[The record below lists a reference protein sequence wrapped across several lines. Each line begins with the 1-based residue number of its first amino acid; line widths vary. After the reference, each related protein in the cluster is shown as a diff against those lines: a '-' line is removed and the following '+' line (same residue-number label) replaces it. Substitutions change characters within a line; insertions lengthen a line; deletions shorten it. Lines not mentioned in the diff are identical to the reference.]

1 MLDITF
7 YRDDFRRRDA
17 PLAATSTEI
26 DFLIEDKKVVIIDDV
41 LFSGR
46 SIRAALTAIQ
56 SYGRPE
62 NIELLVLIDRRF
74 SRHLPIQPNYRG
86 RQVDAINE
94 ERVLVSWKETDKK
107 DAVYIEQNNMD
118 QLSVEHLLGIK
129 YLNTNDI
136 DLIFKT
142 ADHFKEVIN
151 RPIKKVPSLRDITI
165 ANLFFENSTRTK
177 LSFELAEKRL
187 SADVINFSAGQSS
200 VKKGETLIDTVNNIL
215 SMKVD
220 IVVMRHGNVGAGVFL
235 SKHVDAKIIN
245 AGDGTH
251 EHPTQAL
258 LDSYS
263 IREKLGSVKG
273 KKIVI
278 VGDILHSR
286 VALSNIFALQLQGA
300 QVKVC
305 GPTTLIP
312 KYISSLGVEVETNL
326 KKALEWCDVAN
337 VLRVQHE
344 RMDIKYFPST
354 REYTQLF
361 GINKEI
367 LDNLGKKIV
376 IMHPGPINRG
386 VEITSD
392 VADSDQSIILNQ
404 VENGVAVRMAV
415 IYLLAQQIKR

>member
-1 MLDITF
+1 M
-7 YRDDFRRRDA
+7 
-17 PLAATSTEI
+17 
-26 DFLIEDKKVVIIDDV
+26 K
-41 LFSGR
+41 
-46 SIRAALTAIQ
+46 
-56 SYGRPE
+56 
-62 NIELLVLIDRRF
+62 
-74 SRHLPIQPNYRG
+74 
-86 RQVDAINE
+86 
-94 ERVLVSWKETDKK
+94 
-107 DAVYIEQNNMD
+107 

-129 YLNTNDI
+129 YLNKNDI
-136 DLIFKT
+136 DLIFET
-142 ADHFKEVIN
+142 ANHFKEVIN

-187 SADVINFSAGQSS
+187 SADVINFSANQSS

-215 SMKVD
+215 AMKVD
-220 IVVMRHGNVGAGVFL
+220 IVVMRHPNVGAGVFL
-235 SKHVDAKIIN
+235 SKHIDAKIIN

-263 IREKLGSVKG
+263 IKEKLGSLKG
-273 KKIVI
+273 QKIVI

-286 VALSNIFALQLQGA
+286 VALSNIFALKLQGA
-300 QVKVC
+300 EVKVC

-312 KYISSLGVEVETNL
+312 KYISNLGVDVETNI
-326 KKALEWCDVAN
+326 KKALKWCDVAN
-337 VLRVQHE
+337 VLRVQNE
-344 RMDIKYFPST
+344 RMDVNYFPSS
-354 REYTQLF
+354 REYSQLF
-361 GINKEI
+361 GINNEI
-367 LDNLGKKIV
+367 LDSLGKKII

-404 VENGVAVRMAV
+404 VENGVAIRMAV

>member
-1 MLDITF
+1 M
-7 YRDDFRRRDA
+7 A
-17 PLAATSTEI
+17 E
-26 DFLIEDKKVVIIDDV
+26 
-41 LFSGR
+41 
-46 SIRAALTAIQ
+46 
-56 SYGRPE
+56 
-62 NIELLVLIDRRF
+62 
-74 SRHLPIQPNYRG
+74 
-86 RQVDAINE
+86 
-94 ERVLVSWKETDKK
+94 
-107 DAVYIEQNNMD
+107 
-118 QLSVEHLLGIK
+118 LSVTNLLGIK
-129 YLNTNDI
+129 HINKEDI
-136 DLIFKT
+136 NLIFET

-165 ANLFFENSTRTK
+165 ANLFFENSTRTR

-187 SADVINFSAGQSS
+187 SADIINFSSAQSS

-220 IVVMRHGNVGAGVFL
+220 IIIMRHPNEGAGEFL
-235 SKHVDAKIIN
+235 SKHINAKIIN
-245 AGDGTH
+245 AGDGAH

-263 IREKLGSVKG
+263 IREKLGTVKG

-278 VGDILHSR
+278 VGDVLHSR
-286 VALSNIFALQLQGA
+286 VALSNIYALQLLGA
-300 QVKVC
+300 EVKLC

-312 KYISSLGVEVETNL
+312 KHITKLGVGYEKNL

-344 RMDIKYFPST
+344 RMEIKYFPSI

-361 GINKEI
+361 GINKELLNSI
-367 LDNLGKKIV
+367 DKEIV

-386 VEITSD
+386 VELTSD
-392 VADSDQSIILNQ
+392 VADSKQSIILNQ
-404 VENGVAVRMAV
+404 VENGVAIRMAV

>member
-1 MLDITF
+1 MQ
-7 YRDDFRRRDA
+7 
-17 PLAATSTEI
+17 E
-26 DFLIEDKKVVIIDDV
+26 
-41 LFSGR
+41 
-46 SIRAALTAIQ
+46 
-56 SYGRPE
+56 
-62 NIELLVLIDRRF
+62 
-74 SRHLPIQPNYRG
+74 
-86 RQVDAINE
+86 
-94 ERVLVSWKETDKK
+94 
-107 DAVYIEQNNMD
+107 
-118 QLSVEHLLGIK
+118 LSVEHLLGIK
-129 YLNTNDI
+129 YLNANDI

-187 SADVINFSAGQSS
+187 SADVINFSASQSS

-220 IVVMRHGNVGAGVFL
+220 IVVMRHPNVGAGVFL

-286 VALSNIFALQLQGA
+286 VALSNIYALQLQGA
-300 QVKVC
+300 KVKVC

-361 GINKEI
+361 GINQEV

-392 VADSDQSIILNQ
+392 VADSIDSIILNQ

-415 IYLLAQQIKR
+415 IYLLAQQVKR